1 MQDIRPKSM
10 KWKEVPEMMRRWIF
24 VVLLL
29 AIGVLAACGG
39 GGDEE
44 PVATEAAAPPSA
56 QQAIAAVLEVTMADL
71 YYGETPDN
79 LTNPPVWT
87 VKAGDAVQVN
97 MTNKGA
103 LQHNWAI
110 AKLGS
115 EVPVPFM
122 PETNGDLLEW
132 DAGLVDPGEQATAT
146 FTAPVAGEYQV
157 ICTVAGHYPSM
168 QGKLVVQ

>member
-1 MQDIRPKSM
+1 
-10 KWKEVPEMMRRWIF
+10 MRRWLF

-39 GGDEE
+39 GNDEE
-44 PVATEAAAPPSA
+44 PAATEAAAAPSA
-56 QQAIAAVLEVTMADL
+56 QQAIASVLEVAMADL

-87 VKAGDAVQVN
+87 VKSGEDVQLN
-97 MTNKGA
+97 MSNNGA

-110 AKLGS
+110 VKLGS

-122 PETNGDLLEW
+122 PETNSDILEW
-132 DAGLVDPGEQATAT
+132 DAGLVDPGKQATAT
-146 FTAPVAGEYQV
+146 FTAPAAGEYQV